1 MARMLTLDDVEAG
14 VVGGLFLSAGGSG
27 RDAVEKNR
35 GLGRMALD
43 YGGVRLIGID
53 ELDPQDL
60 VITATA
66 VGAPGFKNWAIRPRD
81 SINAARRLI
90 ERMDRRPRGVICGHV
105 PGFNAWL
112 VGAALGL
119 DYVDLASNGRGHPT
133 VKMGGMGLASRPE
146 LTITQVAV
154 SGSRA
159 ETNEFA
165 VCVEGDI
172 VRTSNMLRQ
181 AAVLNGGLIY
191 AARGPL
197 TASFMRTNGAPGAIS
212 FQLDL
217 GRAML
222 AASGAERVRAA
233 VDFLGGELLIEGE
246 VVFNDVAY
254 GGGFDLGRMIV
265 RGAKGEAALGVYNE
279 FMTADIEG
287 QRAATFPDLIGTLD
301 PETGDVVSISESK
314 VGARV
319 AVVIAH
325 RTRFP
330 VGKGAL
336 DPAVFPEV
344 EQAMGVD
351 LRSYL

>member
-27 RDAVEKNR
+27 RSAVEKNR

-43 YGGVRLIGID
+43 YGGVRLVGIE
-53 ELDPQDL
+53 ELDSQDL

-66 VGAPGFKNWAIRPRD
+66 VGAPGFANSAIRPRD
-81 SINAARRLI
+81 AINAARRLL
-90 ERMDRRPRGVICGHV
+90 ERMDRPPRGVICGHV

-112 VGAALGL
+112 VAAALEL

-146 LTITQVAV
+146 LTISQVAV

-165 VCVEGDI
+165 VCVDGDI

-181 AAVLNGGLIY
+181 AAILNGGLIY

-197 TASFMRTNGAPGAIS
+197 TAEFLRANGAPGAIS

-222 AASGAERVRAA
+222 AASGAGRVRAA

-246 VVFNDVAY
+246 VMSNDVTYA
-254 GGGFDLGRMIV
+254 GGFDLGRMIV
-265 RGAKGEAALGVYNE
+265 RGAKGEATLGVYNE
-279 FMTADIEG
+279 FMTADIDG
-287 QRAATFPDLIGTLD
+287 RRVATFPDMIGTLD
-301 PETGDVVSISESK
+301 PDTGDVVSISESK
-314 VGARV
+314 AGARV
-319 AVVIAH
+319 AVIIAH

-351 LRSYL
+351 MRSYL